1 MRVTGIFINALLAKQ
16 LQIYEESVF
25 TSKIMIW
32 YIALIRGIGQMLKA
46 PVTMSDIMGESE
58 QHRATLQHCSVS
70 SFEDSLIT
78 PQALELQ

>member
-1 MRVTGIFINALLAKQ
+1 MKVTGIFINALLAKQ

-32 YIALIRGIGQMLKA
+32 YIALIRGIGQMS
-46 PVTMSDIMGESE
+46 PVTMRDIMGESE
-58 QHRATLQHCSVS
+58 QHRATLQHCTVS